1 MPFKAANRVR
11 RMARRRGLSERRRTI
26 LQFIQQAIRE
36 RGYPPTVREIGA
48 AVGLRSTSTVHFHL
62 RALQEQGLLE
72 REPLLTRAL
81 RPVKTAQELK
91 QRPVQYVPVVGRVA
105 AGQPI
110 MAEENVDELLPLP
123 EDFLPG
129 TETFLLRVRGD
140 SMIGDG
146 IHDGDLVVVERRDS
160 AESGDIVVALLDDE
174 ATVKRFIRHPD
185 FVELRPSNDNFEPIF
200 VRDVRILGKV
210 VGLLR
215 RLA

>member
-1 MPFKAANRVR
+1 
-11 RMARRRGLSERRRTI
+11 MARRRILSERRRAI
-26 LQFIQQAIRE
+26 LEFIEQSIRE
-36 RGYPPTVREIGA
+36 HGYPPTVREIGA

-81 RPVKTAQELK
+81 RPVKTGQELK
-91 QRPVQYVPVVGRVA
+91 QRPVRYVPVVGRVA
-105 AGQPI
+105 AGQPVL
-110 MAEENVDELLPLP
+110 AEENVDELLPLP

-129 TETFLLRVRGD
+129 AQTFLLRVRGD

-146 IHDGDLVVVERRDS
+146 ILDGDLVVVQRQDS
-160 AESGDIVVALLDDE
+160 AQSGDIVVALVDDE
-174 ATVKRFIRHPD
+174 ATVKRLIQHPD
-185 FVELRPSNDNFEPIF
+185 TFELRPSNENFEPIF

-215 RLA
+215 RLS

>member
-1 MPFKAANRVR
+1 R
-11 RMARRRGLSERRRTI
+11 RQAI
-26 LQFIQQAIRE
+26 LQFIEQAIRE

-62 RALQEQGLLE
+62 RMLQEQGLLE

-81 RPVKTAQELK
+81 RPVRTAQELK
-91 QRPVQYVPVVGRVA
+91 QRPVRYVPVVGRVA
-105 AGQPI
+105 AGQPVL
-110 MAEENVDELLPLP
+110 AEENVDELLPLP
-123 EDFLPG
+123 EDFLTGP
-129 TETFLLRVRGD
+129 ETFLLRVRGD

-146 IHDGDLVVVERRDS
+146 IHDGDLVVVERRDN
-160 AESGDIVVALLDDE
+160 ADSGDIVVALLEDE
-174 ATVKRFIRHPD
+174 ATVKRLIRHPD
-185 FVELRPSNDNFEPIF
+185 FFELRPSNDNFESII